1 MMCEAGPPTLWRPS
15 CITLTGKL
23 TMQAKDSCA
32 SQKLN
37 GRTWVLIGERAP
49 QKKKRDERGILWC
62 CYSAIVQW
70 CWGGRR
76 RSGDNASIRSEFF
89 YGCSFTVSGGNANS
103 RGLSTLSSTTVPF
116 LQSRFLGATGDRDRH
131 FLLNCS
137 KSIYPSTD
145 FNMLLCCSLSSD
157 CSRLIR
163 SSIFDSHVITNISL
177 LT

>member
-1 MMCEAGPPTLWRPS
+1 
-15 CITLTGKL
+15 
-23 TMQAKDSCA
+23 MQAKDLCVSL
-32 SQKLN
+32 KLN

-49 QKKKRDERGILWC
+49 QKKKQNERGILWC

-76 RSGDNASIRSEFF
+76 RYGGNTSIRSEFF

-103 RGLSTLSSTTVPF
+103 RGLSTPSSTAQWSLTPVTIP
-116 LQSRFLGATGDRDRH
+116 RCYRRCDRD

-163 SSIFDSHVITNISL
+163 SSISDNHVITNIGL